1 MIKYYGAH
9 VSCAGGLE
17 NAIKAAEFLE
27 INSIQIHPTAP
38 QQWNFKPFEPGI
50 EEKYLKAKSVSQVKK
65 VFFHAIY
72 LINLATPD
80 EDKRKRAMLSLRHYL
95 DLADRVD
102 ATGVI
107 FHVGSLKDEPDE
119 EVGFKRAALAIDE
132 ILEKAKGKSRLILE
146 VSAGAGRVI
155 GAKMEDL
162 RVIYDLCEH
171 KERVGF
177 GLDTQ
182 HMYASGYDFRDN
194 QKQVIDDIGKIF
206 GFEKVWSVH
215 LNDSKSK
222 LASKVD
228 RHENLGAGE
237 IGKDAI
243 VSLLHDER
251 FKEIPFVL
259 ETPAMKGL
267 DTGKV
272 EVDTF
277 KEFISA

>member
-1 MIKYYGAH
+1 MIKYFGSH

-17 NAIKAAEFLE
+17 NSIIAANSLD
-27 INSIQIHPTAP
+27 INTIQIHPTAP
-38 QQWNFKPFEPGI
+38 QQWNFKPFSPGV
-50 EEKYLKAKSVSQVKK
+50 EDEFLKALESSTVQK

-80 EDKRKRAMLSLRHYL
+80 EDKLNRAKLSLRHYL
-95 DLADRVD
+95 DLSHRIKGA
-102 ATGVI
+102 GVI

-119 EVGFKRAALAIDE
+119 EAGFRRAAKAIDE
-132 ILEKAKGKSRLILE
+132 IIEKSKGEARLILE

-155 GAKMEDL
+155 GSKMEDL
-162 RVIYDLCEH
+162 RAIYEFCTC

-182 HMYASGYDFRDN
+182 HMYASGYDFKDN
-194 QKQVIDDIGKIF
+194 QPDVIKNVGEIF

-222 LASKVD
+222 LGSKVD
-228 RHENLGAGE
+228 RHENLGQGE
-237 IGKDAI
+237 IGENAI
-243 VSLLHDER
+243 ISLLKNENFQD
-251 FKEIPFVL
+251 IPFIL

-267 DTGKV
+267 ETGKPEI
-272 EVDTF
+272 EVL
-277 KEFISA
+277 KRFISS